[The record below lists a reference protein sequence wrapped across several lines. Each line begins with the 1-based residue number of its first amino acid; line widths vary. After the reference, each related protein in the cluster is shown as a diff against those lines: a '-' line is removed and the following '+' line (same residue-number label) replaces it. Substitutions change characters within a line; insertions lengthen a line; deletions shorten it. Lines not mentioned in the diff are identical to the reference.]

1 MSPGSEELKKR
12 LGLISQ
18 KWISE
23 GLPSRQMVES
33 TAEELTQWKRDH
45 QISGIWRNRPIIVTA
60 TIDDGIG
67 QGIQII
73 ENYAKVMGLWVVHI
87 GLLQSSDT
95 LIDQCQQLQPDFLG
109 LTILQL
115 DSDDT
120 LCKVGHNLPSK
131 TCLITGGPVFKFDP
145 DMAARCNVDY
155 VASNVGYFVDYLLKW
170 PAKRATI

>member
-1 MSPGSEELKKR
+1 MSPESKELKKR
-12 LGLISQ
+12 LGRISQ

-23 GLPSRQMVES
+23 ALPSRQTVES
-33 TAEELTQWKRDH
+33 TAEVLTQWKRDH
-45 QISGIWRNRPIIVTA
+45 QISGIWRNCPLIVTA

-73 ENYAKVMGLWVVHI
+73 ESYAKVIGLRVVHL
-87 GLLQSSDT
+87 GLLQSPDT
-95 LIDQCQQLQPDFLG
+95 IIDQCQQLQPDILG

-115 DSDDT
+115 DSDDA

-131 TCLITGGPVFKFDP
+131 TCLITGGPVFKFDS

-155 VASNVGYFVDYLLKW
+155 VAPNVAYFIDYLLKW
-170 PAKRATI
+170 PAK